1 MGLELTEDV
10 IRQNMPE
17 YLPGAANSVN
27 QVSSGVMFSLGWMCS
42 LSTGLVAAARV
53 KLLRGSRVVSS
64 SIPALISHYYL
75 AHVWAHISS
84 CKKEGRL
91 VLVSSVMSWHITKM
105 FSFCKDVS
113 YKEKDATSPL

>member
-27 QVSSGVMFSLGWMCS
+27 QVSSGVLFSLGWICS
-42 LSTGLVAAARV
+42 LSTGLLAAARV
-53 KLLRGSRVVSS
+53 KFLRGSRVVSS
-64 SIPALISHYYL
+64 SIPALISHYYV

-84 CKKEGRL
+84 CKKEDRL
-91 VLVSSVMSWHITKM
+91 VQ
-105 FSFCKDVS
+105 D
-113 YKEKDATSPL
+113 

>member
-10 IRQNMPE
+10 IRENMPE

-27 QVSSGVMFSLGWMCS
+27 QVSSETLVFLFLDLS
-42 LSTGLVAAARV
+42 LSSPLSMTLPAAARV

-84 CKKEGRL
+84 CKRGGRL
-91 VLVSSVMSWHITKM
+91 PCLERDVLAHYN
-105 FSFCKDVS
+105 C
-113 YKEKDATSPL
+113 SPLQRCVV